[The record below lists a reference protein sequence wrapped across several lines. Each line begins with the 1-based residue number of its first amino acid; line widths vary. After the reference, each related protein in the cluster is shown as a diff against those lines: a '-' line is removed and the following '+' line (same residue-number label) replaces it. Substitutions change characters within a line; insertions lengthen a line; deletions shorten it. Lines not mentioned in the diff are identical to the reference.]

1 MEVGYQLL
9 SLIIYTVCNTGSSA
23 AISVFVETGSSVTL
37 DIQAHELT
45 KIGAL
50 SWKNEKLVQI
60 VTYFREYKDL
70 TLDSSYKGRVD
81 FNNKTFSLTLKNMQ
95 KTDSGVYMATTL
107 GEQSRKISEF
117 KVSVID
123 AVEVPILKVVS
134 NWSRSDSCT
143 VNFICTGHDLI
154 LNSTYQNNRC
164 SPENVTPYEN
174 YNLILNCSKESIICN
189 HSNPVSWKT
198 DIKNIKNLCEE
209 NYEEQFS
216 AVTVNDL
223 LSYILVPLC
232 VIAVLFILGFLFRK
246 HKKGAQQR
254 SNTVYADV
262 EPQQMQTRKSE
273 WHPYD
278 HLPERMQEEN
288 GDNRPSTTYC
298 TVGQHQKLSAP
309 TETDHTIY
317 SMVCKQPTR
326 KTPGISSNDTSNQN
340 GD

>member
-1 MEVGYQLL
+1 MTILPLLINSRAFFCLFAFLKMEVGYQLVT
-9 SLIIYTVCNTGSSA
+9 LIIYTVCNTGSSA
-23 AISVFVETGSSVTL
+23 VISVFVETGSSVTL
-37 DIQAHELT
+37 DIPAHELT
-45 KIGAL
+45 KIGAV
-50 SWKNEKLVQI
+50 SWKNEKLIQI

-70 TLDSSYKGRVD
+70 TLDSSYEGRVD

-209 NYEEQFS
+209 NYRGQVQS
-216 AVTVNDL
+216 DTSKTL
-223 LSYILVPLC
+223 LWTYILVPLC
-232 VIAVLFILGFLFRK
+232 ILVTGLLILGLSLSCK
-246 HKKGAQQR
+246 SEKGAEE
-254 SNTVYADV
+254 SGSTVYTEV
-262 EPQQMQTRKSE
+262 EYVLTSIPVCLVGKRKAM
-273 WHPYD
+273 P
-278 HLPERMQEEN
+278 
-288 GDNRPSTTYC
+288 
-298 TVGQHQKLSAP
+298 VF
-309 TETDHTIY
+309 
-317 SMVCKQPTR
+317 
-326 KTPGISSNDTSNQN
+326 
-340 GD
+340 

>member
-1 MEVGYQLL
+1 MTILPLLINSRAFFCLFAFLKMEVGYQLVT
-9 SLIIYTVCNTGSSA
+9 LIIYTVCNTGSSA
-23 AISVFVETGSSVTL
+23 VISVFVETGSSVTL
-37 DIQAHELT
+37 DIPAHELT
-45 KIGAL
+45 KIGAV
-50 SWKNEKLVQI
+50 SWKNEKLIQI

-70 TLDSSYKGRVD
+70 TLDSSYEGRVD

-209 NYEEQFS
+209 NYRGQVQSDTSE
-216 AVTVNDL
+216 TL
-223 LSYILVPLC
+223 LWMYILVPLC
-232 VIAVLFILGFLFRK
+232 ILVTGLLILGLSLSCK
-246 HKKGAQQR
+246 SEKGAEE
-254 SNTVYADV
+254 SGSTVYTEV
-262 EPQQMQTRKSE
+262 EYVLTSIPVCLVGKRKAM
-273 WHPYD
+273 P
-278 HLPERMQEEN
+278 
-288 GDNRPSTTYC
+288 
-298 TVGQHQKLSAP
+298 VF
-309 TETDHTIY
+309 
-317 SMVCKQPTR
+317 
-326 KTPGISSNDTSNQN
+326 
-340 GD
+340 